1 MNKTKDSNDSKDS
14 KDSKDIIKIKIN
26 DDIEINGIVYFI
38 PDKYIENKFLSYE
51 YKKLYKLLLVIY
63 LDLQLKHNKIENIT
77 SINKLHIAS
86 GIIIVDKLICY
97 IFTGKVYITNL
108 TSLEKYMIDKIPES
122 LIQLIN
128 PNILEKID
136 L

>member
-1 MNKTKDSNDSKDS
+1 MSDKDKNKDKKNHM
-14 KDSKDIIKIKIN
+14 IKIKAN

-51 YKKLYKLLLVIY
+51 YKKLYKLILVIY
-63 LDLQLKHNKIENIT
+63 LDLQIKNNKIENIKT
-77 SINKLHIAS
+77 INKLHIS
-86 GIIIVDKLICY
+86 NGIIIVDKLISY

-108 TSLEKYMIDKIPES
+108 TPLEKYIIDKIPDS
-122 LIQLIN
+122 LIQLVN
-128 PNILEKID
+128 HNIIEKID